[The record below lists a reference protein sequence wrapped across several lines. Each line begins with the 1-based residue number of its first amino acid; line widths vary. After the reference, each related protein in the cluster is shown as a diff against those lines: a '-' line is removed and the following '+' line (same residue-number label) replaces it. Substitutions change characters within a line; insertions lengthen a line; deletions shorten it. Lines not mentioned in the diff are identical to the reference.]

1 MAAATNYAEERIL
14 RHFLGITAT
23 TIPAS
28 ISVHL
33 HTADPT
39 EVGTTAEVTGGSY
52 APQSSPT
59 MFTWDAGNSNAE
71 NTSAIEFTGMPAVTV
86 SHWSISDGTNRL
98 FKGSFTTSRTL
109 SAGDTFRINAGDL
122 QISAD

>member
-14 RHFLGITAT
+14 KHFLGISST
-23 TIPAS
+23 TMPAS

-39 EVGTTAEVTGGSY
+39 EVGATAEVTGGSY
-52 APQSSPT
+52 AAQVAA
-59 MFTWDAGNSNAE
+59 FTWDSGNSNAE
-71 NTSAIEFTGMPAVTV
+71 NSAAIEFTSRPAVTV

-98 FKGSFTTSRTL
+98 FKGAFTTSRTL

>member
-14 RHFLGITAT
+14 KHFLGVSST
-23 TIPAS
+23 TMPAS

-39 EVGTTAEVTGGSY
+39 ETGSTAEVTGGSY
-52 APQSSPT
+52 AAQT
-59 MFTWDAGNSNAE
+59 ATFTWDVANSNAE
-71 NTSAIEFTGMPAVTV
+71 NSAAIEFTGMPAVTV

-109 SAGDTFRINAGDL
+109 SANDTFRINSGDL

>member
-14 RHFLGITAT
+14 KHFLGISST
-23 TIPAS
+23 TMPAS

-39 EVGTTAEVTGGSY
+39 EVGSTAEVTGGSY
-52 APQSSPT
+52 AAQTAPFS
-59 MFTWDAGNSNAE
+59 WDSGNSNAE
-71 NTSAIEFTGMPAVTV
+71 NTSAIEFTAMPAVTV
-86 SHWSISDGTNRL
+86 SHWSITDGTNRL
-98 FKGSFTTSRTL
+98 FKGAFTTSRTL